1 MKRTWKTIATGMQCT
16 LAALAMTTIVA
27 CDKEEEKIKDVPQPD
42 TTGLMLDGGSINGI
56 TMRCGG
62 DYAVK
67 TLTDY
72 SSLNLQVEMETIN
85 KYQPDPEDDV
95 KMKEYR
101 TVRELTQDYYRE
113 KTKFIKQEY
122 NTIPKAD
129 FYTAYVNGEVSITC
143 DKTLFGQESG
153 KNIGKFFKLG
163 APTDY
168 MPIGIDQPQL
178 LYKSGDKLPDN
189 VADFFPMHS
198 WVLDRYWLTLHSIPE
213 EKYDELTFKF
223 TFPMI
228 TEYSY
233 KYNLSKFRGIDEEL
247 IRKEEIFE
255 AECLV
260 KFNWE

>member
-101 TVRELTQDYYRE
+101 TVRELTLDYYRE
-113 KTKFIKQEY
+113 KTKFIKAAPSFSSY
-122 NTIPKAD
+122 PSFLHI
-129 FYTAYVNGEVSITC
+129 
-143 DKTLFGQESG
+143 
-153 KNIGKFFKLG
+153 FF
-163 APTDY
+163 
-168 MPIGIDQPQL
+168 
-178 LYKSGDKLPDN
+178 
-189 VADFFPMHS
+189 
-198 WVLDRYWLTLHSIPE
+198 
-213 EKYDELTFKF
+213 
-223 TFPMI
+223 
-228 TEYSY
+228 
-233 KYNLSKFRGIDEEL
+233 NLEL
-247 IRKEEIFE
+247 ISLN
-255 AECLV
+255 ADSTLSAY
-260 KFNWE
+260 